1 MASPYVYTVYITVA
15 RNVYNVNIKCYTLF
29 MTETYHHGNLR
40 SELIAGGIRML
51 NRDGIAAFS
60 LRRLS
65 QELGVSHGAAYRHF
79 PSKEALLGEI
89 FAEVSRGFRQAL
101 ADSVR
106 GEGDGRSPLTR
117 LGIGY
122 VRFFLDHP
130 EYVPLFTLL
139 HTDNPLLPPLFTP
152 EAESEVKRD
161 GWQAFDLFRSIAQ
174 TIRQDEP
181 YRHLSENEILLGFWA
196 KVHGLA
202 LLMVAHPHMIPKE
215 GFEESLVRL
224 METPF

>member
-1 MASPYVYTVYITVA
+1 MS
-15 RNVYNVNIKCYTLF
+15 
-29 MTETYHHGNLR
+29 ESYHHGNLR
-40 SELIAGGIRML
+40 AELISAGITML
-51 NRDGIAAFS
+51 NRDGIASFS

-89 FAEVSRGFRQAL
+89 FAEVARSFRDAL

-106 GEGDGRSPLTR
+106 GEADGQRLLTR

-122 VRFFLDHP
+122 VRFFLEHP
-130 EYVPLFTLL
+130 EYLPLFTLL
-139 HTDNPLLPPLFTP
+139 HAENPLLPPLLAP
-152 EAESEVKRD
+152 GGGSDAKRD
-161 GWQAFDLFRSIAQ
+161 GGEAFALFRTVAR
-174 TIRQDEP
+174 TIRQEEP
-181 YRHLSENEILLGFWA
+181 YRRLSENEILLGFWA

-202 LLMVAHPHMIPKE
+202 SLIVAHPE
-215 GFEESLVRL
+215 LTDQEDLDGSLTRL